1 MTRRQAAITSL
12 LPKCRTLA
20 DVGCD
25 HGYFTKYALDNGLC
39 EFAFFSDVSA
49 KSLHKAEV
57 LLKEETAAGRCASIA
72 CDGLTGYPYVPECV
86 LIAGMG
92 GEEIV
97 KILSP
102 VQLPEFFLLQPMKNA
117 DKVRRFLLSRGVT
130 VTADFLVQDGKFY
143 EIIAGRGW
151 GTDTYTEREI
161 LFGRDNLHAPSRDFY
176 EMLLREQTKLRA
188 IATRELSLK
197 ARREVD
203 EKRKRI
209 EELANEIAKN
219 L

>member
-1 MTRRQAAITSL
+1 MTRRQAATTSL

-49 KSLHKAEV
+49 KCLHKAEV
-57 LLKEETAAGRCASIA
+57 LLKEEIPAGRCAPIV
-72 CDGLTGYPYVPECV
+72 CDGLSGYPYVPECV

-130 VTADFLVQDGKFY
+130 VTADFLVQDGTFY
-143 EIIAGRGW
+143 EIIAGHGR

-161 LFGRDNLHAPSRDFY
+161 LFGRDNLRAPSRDFY

-188 IATRELSLK
+188 IAKRALSK
-197 ARREVD
+197 EARREVD